1 MKVSKMVTPY
11 CRAQYTLSHTRASV
25 SAVFVADTST
35 WIVHTQM
42 DTTVF

>member
-1 MKVSKMVTPY
+1 MVTSY
-11 CRAQYTLSHTRASV
+11 RKAQYTLSHTGASV
-25 SAVFVADTST
+25 SAVLVADTST